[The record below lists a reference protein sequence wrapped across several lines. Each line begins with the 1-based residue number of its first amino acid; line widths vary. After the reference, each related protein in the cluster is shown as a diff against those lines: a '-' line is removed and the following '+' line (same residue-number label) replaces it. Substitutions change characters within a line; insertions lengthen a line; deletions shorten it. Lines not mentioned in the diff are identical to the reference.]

1 MTLDEFETLLKRR
14 DEKQREHDRACEILA
29 EEPHPFNHKR
39 CVRLYDEI
47 AALQEQIDQELA
59 REAASGL

>member
-14 DEKQREHDRACEILA
+14 DEKRREHDRACAALE
-29 EEPHPFNHKR
+29 EEPHPFNHRR

-47 AALQEQIDQELA
+47 EALQEQIDAELA
-59 REAASGL
+59 KEAASGI

>member
-14 DEKQREHDRACEILA
+14 DEKQREHESACAVLA
-29 EEPHPFNHKR
+29 EESHPLNHRR
-39 CVRLYDEI
+39 CVRLYDELQ
-47 AALQEQIDQELA
+47 ALQAEIDDELA

>member
-14 DEKQREHDRACEILA
+14 DEKRSEHESACAVL
-29 EEPHPFNHKR
+29 EEDGHPSNHRR
-39 CVRLYDEI
+39 CVRLYDELQ
-47 AALQEQIDQELA
+47 ALQAQIDDELA

>member
-14 DEKQREHDRACEILA
+14 DEKQREHDRACAILE

-39 CVRLYDEI
+39 CVKLYDEVQ
-47 AALQEQIDQELA
+47 ALQSQIDEELA
-59 REAASGL
+59 REAASGI